1 MRGILVER
9 KPEVD
14 VRSDAASD
22 PAENVAGALSPCAS
36 FYVCIANSNGIRTNA
51 LTCWNGKDKRAT
63 PSASWNYKIF
73 LNLFLFFTRWGDNA
87 FSPATCRADETAAEI
102 KQPPG

>member
-1 MRGILVER
+1 MTGILGER

-14 VRSDAASD
+14 VRSDAA
-22 PAENVAGALSPCAS
+22 ENAAGALSPCAL
-36 FYVCIANSNGIRTNA
+36 FHVCIANSNGIRTNA
-51 LTCWNGKDKRAT
+51 LTHWNGEDKRAT

-73 LNLFLFFTRWGDNA
+73 LKFVFFFFFTRWGDNA

-102 KQPPG
+102 KRQPPG